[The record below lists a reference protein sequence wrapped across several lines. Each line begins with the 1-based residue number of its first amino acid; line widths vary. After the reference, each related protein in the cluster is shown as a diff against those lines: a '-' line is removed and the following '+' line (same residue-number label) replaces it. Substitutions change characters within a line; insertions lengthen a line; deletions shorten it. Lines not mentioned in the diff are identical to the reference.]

1 MRAPCTTEDPVSD
14 RRPSGVG
21 KSTDTWVRS
30 RRRANGSYESFKL
43 DYNKSLIHTHTSG
56 FALILHTLTIPEE
69 ATGRLFW
76 LFASRR
82 QYWQAKKV
90 EKNSHSFGVAKDN
103 PTKPGCSRK
112 ILGTHSVPARGL
124 CLHHSTSFYLASQVR
139 LLRTNAPPVPAH
151 RLRLRALPYLM
162 SRCSCLYVVYGRYG
176 AVIPARGLCL
186 HHLQGGWRCGGRGRA
201 RRWWDTPAFCWAG
214 SMPGGFGWRNRWSW
228 PPPRL

>member
-1 MRAPCTTEDPVSD
+1 MLQTCGR
-14 RRPSGVG
+14 
-21 KSTDTWVRS
+21 K
-30 RRRANGSYESFKL
+30 
-43 DYNKSLIHTHTSG
+43 
-56 FALILHTLTIPEE
+56 
-69 ATGRLFW
+69 ATGVFNQGYRYRKGCPDSMDHPKNRMLG
-76 LFASRR
+76 LRTEGLEPSK
-82 QYWQAKKV
+82 YWQAKKV
-90 EKNSHSFGVAKDN
+90 EKNSHSSGLAKDN